1 MKSTN
6 SVSQFSLFLI
16 FVRRRENEVC
26 QQKNSKKPKTIYLAD
41 LNVFSGIF
49 ITTKVEKLKAKAKE
63 IRIELLKLIHKA
75 KSGHPGGSLS
85 ATEIMVALFYHH
97 MKYDA
102 KKPDWPDRDRFIL
115 SKGHCTPVLYTV
127 FADVG
132 YFPKEELKTFRRLGR
147 LTGHPNPKLPGVEIA
162 TGSLGQGLSAGH
174 GMALAGKLDG
184 KDYRVYVLLGDGEL
198 NEGSVWEAVM
208 SAAQFKSDNLI
219 AIVDN
224 NRVAQ
229 DSITSKLKEVEPVD
243 KKFEAFG
250 WHAIRINGHDIPAII
265 DALEDAAEVKG
276 KPTVIVADTIK
287 GKGVSFMEGQN
298 KWHGKAPNDEQLKQA
313 LEELNG

>member
-1 MKSTN
+1 MTVK
-6 SVSQFSLFLI
+6 I
-16 FVRRRENEVC
+16 DE
-26 QQKNSKKPKTIYLAD
+26 
-41 LNVFSGIF
+41 
-49 ITTKVEKLKAKAKE
+49 LKAKAKE
-63 IRIELLKLIHKA
+63 TRIELLKLIHQA
-75 KSGHPGGSLS
+75 GSGHPGGSLS
-85 ATEIMVALFYHH
+85 AADILVALFYHH

-102 KKPDWPDRDRFIL
+102 KNPDWSERDRFIL

-132 YFPKEELKTFRRLGR
+132 YFPKAELATYRKLGR

-162 TGSLGQGLSAGH
+162 TGSLGQGLSVGH

-184 KDYRVYVLLGDGEL
+184 KDYHVYVLLGDGEL

-208 SAAQFKSDNLI
+208 SAAHFKSENLI

-224 NRVAQ
+224 NKVAQ
-229 DSITSKLKEVEPVD
+229 DSVTADLKGVEPIG

-250 WHAIRINGHDIPAII
+250 WHVIRIDGHDIPTII
-265 DALEDAAEVKG
+265 DALEEAVNTKG

-287 GKGVSFMEGQN
+287 GKGVSFMEN
-298 KWHGKAPNDEQLKQA
+298 LPKWHGKAPNDEQLAQA
-313 LEELNG
+313 LEELND